1 MSDTKIDTPPF
12 DPELLD
18 VDVEGADYDFED
30 AEEPDVFERER
41 VHGAL
46 PGSGDQRKLPR
57 AVDWRGRHVYGTQ
70 RTQQTA
76 EYGRFLQG
84 MPAGLCLH
92 FPVGNVWS
100 KKYLKKEPDAVAL
113 AKGVDIQ
120 MQNSIYLGRLLRKAG
135 YHNTYYILDYLGR
148 HHQDSNVDDR
158 GIHGHS
164 ANRYTQGVEIA
175 CAGRLS
181 AVDEQFYRSFDVE
194 KPFGSSHKWVLKQP
208 GRPSY
213 PEWARRTIKERDY
226 NIHPGTY
233 ALFTPGQI
241 EGVFRLHADLI
252 ALDAG
257 RGVYRSLHDPN
268 RSGVTSHDVHCAR
281 KTDVG
286 GSLFCNIRTLGEVLD
301 EYVRRLLALAGGDH
315 GGICEASAHET
326 AYGDVVLSRAD
337 YKAVYAGWQDT
348 LPIWA

>member
-1 MSDTKIDTPPF
+1 MNDTNSDNPPF

-18 VDVEGADYDFED
+18 LNVEGAEYDFED
-30 AEEPDVFERER
+30 AEDPDVFEREQVR
-41 VHGAL
+41 GAL
-46 PGSGDQRKLPR
+46 PSPGDPRRLSR

-76 EYGRFLQG
+76 EYGRFLHG

-92 FPVGNVWS
+92 FPVGNGWS
-100 KKYLKKEPDAVAL
+100 KKHVKKEPAAVAL

-120 MQNSIYLGRLLRKAG
+120 MQTAIYLGRILRKAG
-135 YHNTYYILDYLGR
+135 YHNTYYIIDYLGR
-148 HHQDSNVDDR
+148 HHQDCNVDDR

-175 CAGRLS
+175 GAGLLS
-181 AVDEQFYRSFDVE
+181 AVDGEFYRSFDV
-194 KPFGSSHKWVLKQP
+194 KHPFEPSHKRVLKQP

-213 PEWARRTIKERDY
+213 PAWARRTITERDD
-226 NIHPGTY
+226 NIHTGTY

-241 EGVFRLHADLI
+241 EGIFRLHADLI
-252 ALDAG
+252 GLDAG

-268 RSGVTSHDVHCAR
+268 RSGVTSHDVHCDR

-301 EYVRRLLALAGGDH
+301 EYVRRLLTLAGGDY
-315 GGICEASAHET
+315 GAICEAPAHAA
-326 AYGDVVLSRAD
+326 AYGETVLARAD
-337 YKAVYAGWQDT
+337 YQAVYAGWQDT